1 MFDGKVIIH
10 ENTRIDSGTPEFIE
24 YVDEYDPY
32 IIIDP
37 DDVRIARWGW
47 DNNKNQIP
55 KIHFP
60 KGNSSNYELLSY
72 LGDGTYSD
80 VYTAIQLS
88 TLDGVVVK
96 TIKSAYK
103 KYAERELC
111 ALLRLK
117 NTHKDSIVQV
127 IDAYMNDTSPVIVFE
142 ELFEAKTFD
151 YLTYYNQL
159 DITNIKLYFKKLFY
173 ALFVSHSKGV
183 MHLDLKPA
191 NIIYKEED
199 V

>member
-1 MFDGKVIIH
+1 M
-10 ENTRIDSGTPEFIE
+10 
-24 YVDEYDPY
+24 
-32 IIIDP
+32 
-37 DDVRIARWGW
+37 
-47 DNNKNQIP
+47 
-55 KIHFP
+55 
-60 KGNSSNYELLSY
+60 
-72 LGDGTYSD
+72 
-80 VYTAIQLS
+80 
-88 TLDGVVVK
+88 VVK

-159 DITNIKLYFKKLFY
+159 DIPKIKLYFKKLFY
-173 ALFVSHSKGV
+173 ALYVSHSKGV